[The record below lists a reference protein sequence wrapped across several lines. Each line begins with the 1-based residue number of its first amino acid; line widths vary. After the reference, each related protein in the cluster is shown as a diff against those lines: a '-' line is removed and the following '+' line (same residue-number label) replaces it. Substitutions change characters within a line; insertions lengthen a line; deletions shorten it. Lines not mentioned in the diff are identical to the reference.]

1 MFSLLK
7 LGSNVII
14 FFLCFRLVHT
24 LQVESAEGNLPFL
37 VVLVGHDHCVE
48 RVAVQ
53 GVDVGAGVLK
63 VGRPGSAEGAV
74 VTVRVLDFGRRL
86 FPRNEKEI

>member
-1 MFSLLK
+1 M
-7 LGSNVII
+7 
-14 FFLCFRLVHT
+14 
-24 LQVESAEGNLPFL
+24 
-37 VVLVGHDHCVE
+37 GHDHRVE